1 MLQQQQ
7 SQLQTK
13 PFYHQLISDTFEKR
27 LKQVIEDRDALS
39 EKYIKLQE
47 LSLQLKSIEN
57 KKEFHTLVDV
67 GTNFYVQGHVTDT
80 RTIYLDVGLGFFS
93 EFSIPK
99 AMKFVTQQMEQLNAM
114 IEEKKQQ
121 ALIIE
126 QNIHLALTN
135 NGLE

>member
-1 MLQQQQ
+1 MNY
-7 SQLQTK
+7 S
-13 PFYHQLISDTFEKR
+13 
-27 LKQVIEDRDALS
+27 
-39 EKYIKLQE
+39 
-47 LSLQLKSIEN
+47 
-57 KKEFHTLVDV
+57 
-67 GTNFYVQGHVTDT
+67 TDT